1 MSCAKC
7 CPRSLYLFAKVHAA
21 PFTARPCPLRRC
33 QIIHKG
39 LLHGLAPSLRSPV
52 HPLSCSRCTFARRR
66 QKRLLALGFGRSKG
80 VKPVT
85 VSSSLLVGGTI
96 SERLTR
102 YARGPLSMLTMHQP
116 CPSLLKSTGL
126 DRTWSRDPCPKCKG
140 PAIGIPIGTGSVIR
154 QRGAMHG

>member
-1 MSCAKC
+1 MQNAVREAYTS
-7 CPRSLYLFAKVHAA
+7 SLRYM
-21 PFTARPCPLRRC
+21 
-33 QIIHKG
+33 
-39 LLHGLAPSLRSPV
+39 LLPSLHVPVPCDGARSYTRACCMAWLHPYA
-52 HPLSCSRCTFARRR
+52 HPLPLSCSSCTFARRR

-140 PAIGIPIGTGSVIR
+140 PALGIPIGTGSVIR